1 MSTTEPSTNIPSA
14 PTPIKVAPGREKS
27 APEAGAATQEEEYPY
42 LPPII
47 QQGIRAFERERPRL
61 REELLLQGY
70 TEKEWIAFHGDRYLG
85 HARKQYDLLQ
95 KFCSEEGIPDD
106 EIYCHPLFPPIRH
119 VYVFRSDIVG

>member
-1 MSTTEPSTNIPSA
+1 MATTESSTNIQAGATSING
-14 PTPIKVAPGREKS
+14 TPGPESVAPP
-27 APEAGAATQEEEYPY
+27 ACAATEAEEYPY

-61 REELLLQGY
+61 REELLAQGY

-95 KFCSEEGIPDD
+95 KFCTEEGVPDD
-106 EIYCHPLFPPIRH
+106 EIYCHPLFPPVRH